1 MRIVNVMIS
10 KMNGGV
16 EQAFLDYNAALQISG
31 HQILSIVDNKTR
43 IKSSLENV
51 QYITINFWPYNYLLV
66 WKLIKEIKKFQ
77 AEIII
82 THSKKI
88 IPILRIIAN
97 WLQIPLI
104 GVAHNDKYKKINKSD
119 AIFSITEY
127 QKDIFIQK
135 GYPKERIYVIP
146 NMIKGNLEYKEKL
159 WHNPPIIGSMGRFDP
174 VKGFDT
180 YLKALAL
187 LHKEGIEFAAILGGS
202 VQKAYPQEKEKL
214 EQIIIDNQLERCVN
228 LCGWVTD
235 KKQFFQDI
243 DIFVLPSNYEPF
255 GIVLLEAMQYSTP
268 IVTSDAEG
276 PKEIFGKNKD
286 CVYVFEKGNVEDLA
300 NKLRQA
306 LKNREET
313 NQKAKKSWQ
322 LCEKEYNITQVSEKI
337 DKMIQKV
344 IIQNGKE
351 I

>member
-10 KMNGGV
+10 KRTGGV
-16 EQAFLDYNAALQISG
+16 EQAFLDYNSALKMHN
-31 HQILSIVDNKTR
+31 HQILAIVDIKTKV
-43 IKSSLENV
+43 KSFIQDT
-51 QYITINFWPYNYLLV
+51 QYITINFNQYNYFLIF
-66 WKLIKEIKKFQ
+66 KLYKTIKKFQ
-77 AEIII
+77 ADIII
-82 THSKKI
+82 THSKKT
-88 IPILRIIAN
+88 IPILRIVAK
-97 WLQIPLI
+97 WLKIPLI
-104 GVAHNDKYKKINKSD
+104 GVAHNDKYKKINQCD

-127 QKDIFIQK
+127 QKEFFIQK
-135 GYPKERIYVIP
+135 GYPKENIYVIP
-146 NMIKGNLEYKEKL
+146 NMIKGKIEYKEKI
-159 WHNPPIIGSMGRFDP
+159 WHHLPVIGSMGRFDP
-174 VKGFDT
+174 MKGFDT
-180 YLKALAL
+180 YLNALAL
-187 LHKEGIEFAAILGGS
+187 LRKEGIEFKAVLGGDA
-202 VQKAYPQEKEKL
+202 QKEYPKEKRKL
-214 EQIIIDNQLERCVN
+214 EQIIIDNQLDKSVT

-235 KKQFFQDI
+235 KAKFFQDI

-255 GIVLLEAMQYSTP
+255 GIVLLEAMQHSTP

-286 CVYVFEKGNVEDLA
+286 CVYMFEKGNVEDLA